1 MDSSLK
7 VTDQPQEAS
16 FSDVVSG
23 DNVLNI
29 PLFQRSYRWT
39 GKNFDEFWEDL
50 QEIIDEK
57 TKSQFLG
64 VLVLVSQIRQIGRPA
79 VYDVVDGQQ
88 RLTTCYLAVLAMA
101 HVAAE
106 NGHGPWAVEVAR
118 TYLLLRPFS
127 ENPYNTKLV
136 PAFAD
141 RQQFATLWNRF
152 RTLPALAEDNVWGAQ
167 YTPSPPAPSGKD
179 TGRMTAQFDR
189 ILKRMRTTF
198 DQGGID
204 TFSQV
209 LEVLVSSLSFVQISL
224 RDPTAAPKIF
234 ERLNARGERITTGD
248 LVRNEVFARVAQDPS
263 MANVVFIHD
272 WEPFI
277 SKFSQSDVDLE
288 KLLFPYGLNLNPN
301 VTKADLFQVLRK
313 HWSALTTPKS
323 IIADMEQFADT
334 LIALER
340 GALPARWSKALRRS
354 IARLHE
360 IGAPSSIYAYVLR
373 LVRETELGNVAEANA
388 IEILALLEAFLFR
401 RAISGYEPTGLH
413 AVFKGMWKEVADT
426 GEGMTASVVAARIR
440 SRATV
445 PWPNDHEFS
454 EAVRKSDLYSRKV
467 AKYAL
472 RQYEEASIGETPTDD
487 FEIEHILPRTPKPEW
502 AELFGDDYA
511 RLLHTWANL
520 VPITRSMNPTVG
532 QLGFEAKR
540 AEFSGS
546 MFTSTRKVAD
556 EFSTWSAAD
565 VQKRAD
571 DIAAWAV
578 SRWPSS

>member
-39 GKNFDEFWEDL
+39 GKNFDELWDDL

-64 VLVLVSQIRQIGRPA
+64 VLVLVSQVRQIGRPA

-101 HVAAE
+101 HAAAE
-106 NGHGPWAVEVAR
+106 KGHGAWAVEVAR

-141 RQQFATLWNRF
+141 RQQFAILWNKF
-152 RTLPALAEDNVWGAQ
+152 RTLPALAEDNVWGTQ
-167 YTPSPPAPSGKD
+167 YTPSPPAPSGKP
-179 TGRMTAQFDR
+179 TGRMTVQFDR
-189 ILKRMRTTF
+189 ILKRMRTTY

-204 TFSQV
+204 AFGPV

-248 LVRNEVFARVAQDPS
+248 LVRNEVFSRVAQDPS
-263 MANVVFIHD
+263 MANVVFTHD

-277 SKFSQSDVDLE
+277 SKFSDADVDLE
-288 KLLFPYGLNLNPN
+288 KLLFPYGLNLNSG

-313 HWSALTTPKS
+313 HWNALTTPKA
-323 IIADMEQFADT
+323 IIADMAQFADT

-340 GALPARWSKALRRS
+340 GIFPAGWSKSLKRAMG
-354 IARLHE
+354 RLHE
-360 IGAPSSIYAYVLR
+360 MGAPSSLYAFVLR
-373 LVRETELGNVAEANA
+373 LVRETELGNVPEGDVVS
-388 IEILALLEAFLFR
+388 ILSLLEAFLFR
-401 RAISGYEPTGLH
+401 RAIAGYEPTGLH
-413 AVFKGMWKEVADT
+413 AVFKGMWKEIADA
-426 GEGMTASVVAARIR
+426 GLGVNAAAVAARVR
-440 SRATV
+440 TRGTV

-454 EAVRKSDLYSRKV
+454 EAVRKSDLYNRKV

-472 RQYEEASIGETPTDD
+472 RQYEEACDGETPHDD

-546 MFTSTRKVAD
+546 MFTSTRKVAED
-556 EFSTWSAAD
+556 FGSWSAVD
-565 VQKRAD
+565 VEKRASD
-571 DIAAWAV
+571 LATWAV
-578 SRWPSS
+578 ARWPAS